1 MSIVLYGIKNCDTVK
16 KARRWLEIQQIE
28 YIFHDFRVDGLDKNM
43 LKGFLKHV
51 DWEILLNKRGT
62 TWRKLPENL
71 KNGINEPKALELMVE
86 YPTLIKRPI
95 FVNGSKFF
103 VGFSEEKY
111 EKMFS

>member
-1 MSIVLYGIKNCDTVK
+1 MNIILYGIKNCDTVK
-16 KARRWLEIQQIE
+16 NARRWLESQQIE

-95 FVNGSKFF
+95 FVNGSIFS

-111 EKMFS
+111 RKHFH